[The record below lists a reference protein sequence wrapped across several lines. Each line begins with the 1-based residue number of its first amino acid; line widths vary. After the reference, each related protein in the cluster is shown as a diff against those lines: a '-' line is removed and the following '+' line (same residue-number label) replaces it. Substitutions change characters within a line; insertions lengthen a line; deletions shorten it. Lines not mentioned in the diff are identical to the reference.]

1 MCLKMLDFFPECA
14 KIYMLQNIIYLIL
27 NLRINTPLKFSLRQI
42 KYRRENNDKGKK
54 TRNY

>member
-1 MCLKMLDFFPECA
+1 MLDFFPECA
-14 KIYMLQNIIYLIL
+14 KIYMLQNILYLIL

>member
-1 MCLKMLDFFPECA
+1 
-14 KIYMLQNIIYLIL
+14 MLQNIIYLIL